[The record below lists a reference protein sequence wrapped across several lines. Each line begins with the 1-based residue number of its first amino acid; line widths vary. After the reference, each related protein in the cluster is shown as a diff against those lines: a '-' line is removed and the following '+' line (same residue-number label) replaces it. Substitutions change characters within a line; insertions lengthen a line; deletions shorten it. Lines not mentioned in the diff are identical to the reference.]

1 MKTKDILSNEYLLL
15 LARLALGAVFI
26 FAGME
31 KISDPEGFARAI
43 YAYRLFPE
51 ILINFLAVAVPWIEV
66 VSGLLLVFG
75 TSMRENAAII
85 TSLLLMFI
93 IIVLISIARDLNIEC
108 GCFATASGM
117 RVGWLKVLENS
128 GLVILGLY
136 IIFFD
141 NRSFKLE

>member
-1 MKTKDILSNEYLLL
+1 MNTKDILKNGYLLL
-15 LARLALGAVFI
+15 LARLALGVVFI
-26 FAGME
+26 IAGME
-31 KISDPEGFARAI
+31 KISDPDGFARAI

-51 ILINFLAVAVPWIEV
+51 ILINFIAVAIPWVEV

-75 TSMRENAAII
+75 ISVRENAVILD
-85 TSLLLMFI
+85 SLLLMFI

-108 GCFATASGM
+108 GCFGTSSGM
-117 RVGWLKVLENS
+117 RVGWQKILENS

-136 IIFFD
+136 IIYFE